1 MTAFGLDDVRESY
14 TSDVARFLTEVES
27 NARAVVATAALAIP
41 AERDCQLPID
51 SMLVG
56 LHGIVGSSSLIGLD
70 TMTTTARRIEG
81 IAGSAAESLRMLKWH
96 AARLNRIAATCLD
109 GAAELRL
116 ILEHELAGSTG
127 QAQARSAAIGARL
140 DSAVSSLAAGPQ
152 PERVA
157 AEPVRVP
164 SVFALGTTQIK
175 IPDIPGLPP
184 LADAR
189 DDDWDDADGSR
200 ATGSGMAATG
210 EPGGEADEELVD
222 VFREEAR
229 ETLHN
234 LQGYWLRLENDPAD
248 HEAAAQCARL
258 LHLLKGAA
266 STVGFDAIAGAAGE
280 LHAWFET
287 ARAQSAGAG
296 LAGAIDQLGRG
307 IEDLVEQTLGDRPE
321 LPRASGDRAPRATP
335 DVADDEPRQ
344 IFLDEALRA
353 LDELWSLTRQV
364 QATSG
369 IARGVAATQMERLF
383 HRLKGSALIVGDG
396 AIADIAE
403 RGQVMCDALEQ
414 VDPAGVEALVHDIAA
429 RVGQTTVPP
438 SGEPAPYRLALPP
451 AEEWEAFL
459 EESSAI
465 LDDLDRVLAKLEQ
478 SPKPA
483 AELTQLFRLC
493 HTLKGAANSVGLT
506 PIGQQLHIIETFVE
520 RIVAAPALPDLRQ
533 VAAALAS
540 EHAAMR
546 GSIARAS
553 QHSSLEVDHARTT
566 ARLAAIRERSSS
578 SWIAP
583 NDPAWASSD
592 IVAHGRGPESS
603 RSYASTLEGEPTAG
617 DEASGGRRYV
627 RVAADRLD
635 GLLDLVGELVV
646 ARSRIL
652 TRVARLQRLQD
663 DDQQGHG
670 AVVRQIDD
678 FVTATEFVNLD
689 GRRSR
694 FAATGG
700 AGSGARRTHEHQ
712 DDHGDALAL
721 DRYDDLHVLARQ
733 LDESAGDITE
743 MRREIALEMQR
754 LTEDAEALGTIVTDL
769 QTEITQARMLAVE
782 TLFTRLQLPIR
793 DAAQRMG
800 RDIEIVTRGEDVAID
815 KAISD
820 VLFGPLL
827 HIVRNAVGHGIE
839 PPIRRV
845 ELGKPRA
852 GTISLVARQDHGQVV
867 LEVSDDGRGIDVA
880 RLKAIG
886 VERSLIDPTTPDDDP
901 RVLDLVFSHG
911 VSTSDEAGQ
920 VAGRGVGGN
929 VIRRAVDR
937 LNGSI
942 EITTSRDTGTTF
954 RITLPLSLSITQ
966 ALVVRS
972 AGVTLAIPL
981 AFAQTILPR
990 EGADV
995 VDTFGCM
1002 RAVIGGSAMPVHVTR
1017 RLFGDPGDPSAGV
1030 LVVCAVGPERIAIHA
1045 DEVLGQEEIVVK
1057 SLGNLLD
1064 GHPLF
1069 SGSTQRG
1076 DGELVLILDVPGAL
1090 AAEIAVHG
1098 SAATGPRS
1106 FAPRATQAITEP
1118 GAPSTAAPR
1127 AIAELAQRADKP
1139 RVLFVDD
1146 SLSVRKVAER
1156 MLASLGVEVV
1166 TAVDGQDALDK
1177 LRTTSFSLVF
1187 TDLEMPRVHGYELI
1201 REMQY
1206 LPAASAIPVVV
1217 ISSRSGQKHVDQAL
1231 GMGAREYL
1239 TKPFSPEILNG
1250 VLARWTRGDQPS

>member
-1 MTAFGLDDVRESY
+1 MTAFGLDDVREAY
-14 TSDVARFLTEVES
+14 TSDVTRFLTEVES
-27 NARAVVATAALAIP
+27 NARAVVATAALAVP
-41 AERDCQLPID
+41 AERDCKLPIHA
-51 SMLVG
+51 MAVG
-56 LHGIVGSSSLIGLD
+56 MHGIVGSSSLIGLD
-70 TMTTTARRIEG
+70 SMTTAARRLEG
-81 IAGSAAESLRMLKWH
+81 IAGSAAESLRLLKWH
-96 AARLNRIAATCLD
+96 ATRLERIAAMCLD
-109 GAAELRL
+109 GGAELRV
-116 ILEHELAGSTG
+116 IMEHELAGRS
-127 QAQARSAAIGARL
+127 AQAKARSEAIIARV
-140 DSAVSSLAAGPQ
+140 DSAMTALDAAPL
-152 PERVA
+152 PERAPGAVRTPA
-157 AEPVRVP
+157 A
-164 SVFALGTTQIK
+164 FALGTTTIK
-175 IPDIPGLPP
+175 IPDIPVLPP
-184 LADAR
+184 LAAASE
-189 DDDWDDADGSR
+189 DDWDDAQD
-200 ATGSGMAATG
+200 
-210 EPGGEADEELVD
+210 DELVD
-222 VFREEAR
+222 AFREEAR

-234 LQGYWLRLENDPAD
+234 LQGFWLRLEQEPAD

-266 STVGFDAIAGAAGE
+266 ATVGFDAIAGAASE
-280 LHAWFET
+280 LHAWFEA
-287 ARAQSAGAG
+287 ARAQSPGAG
-296 LAGAIDQLGRG
+296 MTGVVGQLGRG
-307 IEDLVEQTLGDRPE
+307 IEDLVELALGDRPE
-321 LPRASGDRAPRATP
+321 LPRASGDRTPRAAP

-344 IFLDEALRA
+344 IFLEEARRA
-353 LDELWSLTRQV
+353 LDELWSLTRQI

-383 HRLKGSALIVGDG
+383 HRLKGSALIVGDS
-396 AIADIAE
+396 AIADVAE
-403 RGQVMCDALEQ
+403 RGQVQCDALEQ
-414 VDPAGVEALVHDIAA
+414 VDPPSVEALVRDIAA
-429 RVGQTTVPP
+429 LVGLTPDP
-438 SGEPAPYRLALPP
+438 SAAEPAPYRVELPP

-459 EESSAI
+459 EESGE
-465 LDDLDRVLAKLEQ
+465 LFDDLDRTLTRLEQ
-478 SPKPA
+478 SAKPA
-483 AELTQLFRLC
+483 AELTTLFRLY
-493 HTLKGAANSVGLT
+493 HTLKGAANSVGL
-506 PIGQQLHIIETFVE
+506 PPVGQQLHVIETFLE

-553 QHSSLEVDHARTT
+553 QHGSLEVDHARTT
-566 ARLAAIRERSSS
+566 ARLAAIRERSPS
-578 SWIAP
+578 SWIAAS
-583 NDPAWASSD
+583 DPVWASSD
-592 IVAHGRGPESS
+592 AVSQTRGPESS
-603 RSYASTLEGEPTAG
+603 RSHASTLGAEPAAE
-617 DEASGGRRYV
+617 DEAAGGRRFV

-652 TRVARLQRLQD
+652 TRVGRLQHLQD
-663 DDQQGHG
+663 DDQQGHS

-694 FAATGG
+694 FAAAGG
-700 AGSGARRTHEHQ
+700 GF
-712 DDHGDALAL
+712 DALQL

-733 LDESAGDITE
+733 LDESAGDINE
-743 MRREIALEMQR
+743 MRREISGEMQR
-754 LTEDAEALGTIVTDL
+754 LTEDTEALGAIVSDL
-769 QTEITQARMLAVE
+769 QTEITQARMLAIE

-827 HIVRNAVGHGIE
+827 HIVRNAVVHGIE
-839 PPIRRV
+839 PPARRL

-852 GTISLVARQDHGQVV
+852 GAISLVARQDHGQVV

-886 VERSLIDPTTPDDDP
+886 VEKGLIDPETPDGDS
-901 RVLDLVFSHG
+901 RILDLVFVQG
-911 VSTSDEAGQ
+911 VSTTDEAGH

-942 EITTSRDTGTTF
+942 EIATERDAGTTF

-981 AFAQTILPR
+981 TFAETILPR

-1017 RLFGDPGDPSAGV
+1017 RLFGDPGDPSTGV

-1057 SLGNLLD
+1057 SLGSLLD

-1076 DGELVLILDVPGAL
+1076 DGELVLILDVRGAL
-1090 AAEIAVHG
+1090 AAETAVHA
-1098 SAATGPRS
+1098 SPTAAPPP
-1106 FAPRATQAITEP
+1106 FAPRATPMVAVP
-1118 GAPSTAAPR
+1118 G
-1127 AIAELAQRADKP
+1127 
-1139 RVLFVDD
+1139 
-1146 SLSVRKVAER
+1146 
-1156 MLASLGVEVV
+1156 
-1166 TAVDGQDALDK
+1166 
-1177 LRTTSFSLVF
+1177 
-1187 TDLEMPRVHGYELI
+1187 
-1201 REMQY
+1201 
-1206 LPAASAIPVVV
+1206 
-1217 ISSRSGQKHVDQAL
+1217 
-1231 GMGAREYL
+1231 
-1239 TKPFSPEILNG
+1239 
-1250 VLARWTRGDQPS
+1250 

>member
-1 MTAFGLDDVRESY
+1 MKAFGLDDVREAY
-14 TSDVARFLTEVES
+14 TNDVTRFLAEVEN
-27 NARAVVATAALAIP
+27 NARAVASLAIP
-41 AERDCQLPID
+41 AERDCQVTVNSIV
-51 SMLVG
+51 VG
-56 LHGIVGSSSLIGLD
+56 LHGIVGSSSLIGVD
-70 TMTTTARRIEG
+70 SMATTARRLEN
-81 IAGSAAESLRMLKWH
+81 IAGSAAESVRVLKWH
-96 AARLNRIAATCLD
+96 LTRLKRIAATCLD
-109 GAAELRL
+109 GAAELRV
-116 ILEHELAGSTG
+116 ILEHELAGQTP
-127 QAQARSAAIGARL
+127 QAQARSTAIAARL
-140 DSAVSSLAAGPQ
+140 DSAVSALEHPQ

-157 AEPVRVP
+157 PEPVRAP
-164 SVFALGTTQIK
+164 AAFALGTTQIK
-175 IPDIPGLPP
+175 LSEISSVR
-184 LADAR
+184 AR
-189 DDDWDDADGSR
+189 SGDDGWDDAP
-200 ATGSGMAATG
+200 AAPAIG
-210 EPGGEADEELVD
+210 EPGVEPDPELVD
-222 VFREEAR
+222 TFREEAR

-234 LQGYWLRLENDPAD
+234 LQGYWLRLAYNPAD

-266 STVGFDAIAGAAGE
+266 STVGFQAIAGVAGE

-287 ARAQSAGAG
+287 ARAGVSGSGAGAG
-296 LAGAIDQLGRG
+296 VVGAGTVVIEQLGRG
-307 IEDLVEQTLGDRPE
+307 IEDLVEQTLGERPK
-321 LPRASGDRAPRATP
+321 LPRASGDRVPGAVA
-335 DVADDEPRQ
+335 DAADDEPRQ
-344 IFLDEALRA
+344 IFLDEARRA

-364 QATSG
+364 AATSG
-369 IARGVAATQMERLF
+369 IARGVAAGQMERLF

-403 RGQVMCDALEQ
+403 RGQVLCDALEQ
-414 VDPAGVEALVHDIAA
+414 VDPVAVEALVHDIAA
-429 RVGQTTVPP
+429 RVGRDPD
-438 SGEPAPYRLALPP
+438 PAAGDTGPHRVALPP
-451 AEEWEAFL
+451 AEEWDAFV
-459 EESSAI
+459 EESSAL

-478 SPKPA
+478 SPKPV
-483 AELTQLFRLC
+483 AELTTLFRMY
-493 HTLKGAANSVGLT
+493 HTLKGAASSVGL
-506 PIGQQLHIIETFVE
+506 PPVGQQLHIIETFVE
-520 RIVAAPALPDLRQ
+520 RTVAAPALPDLRQ

-546 GSIARAS
+546 ASIARAT
-553 QHSSLEVDHARTT
+553 QHSALEVDLARTT
-566 ARLAAIRERSSS
+566 ARLAAIRERSAS
-578 SWIAP
+578 SWIAA

-592 IVAHGRGPESS
+592 AVTHGPESS
-603 RSYASTLEGEPTAG
+603 RSHASTLEGEPAAG
-617 DEASGGRRYV
+617 DEASGRRYV

-652 TRVARLQRLQD
+652 TRVGRLQQLQD
-663 DDQQGHG
+663 DDQQRHG
-670 AVVRQIDD
+670 AVVRHIDD

-694 FAATGG
+694 LAAVGG
-700 AGSGARRTHEHQ
+700 AGFGIPQRRSRGDQ
-712 DDHGDALAL
+712 DDRGEREALGL
-721 DRYDDLHVLARQ
+721 DRYDDIHVLARQ

-743 MRREIALEMQR
+743 MRREIGAEMQH

-769 QTEITQARMLAVE
+769 QTEITQARMLAIE

-800 RDIEIVTRGEDVAID
+800 RDVEIVTRGEDVAID

-827 HIVRNAVGHGIE
+827 HIVRNAVVHGIE
-839 PPIRRV
+839 PAARRI

-886 VERSLIDPTTPDDDP
+886 VEKGLIDPAIPDGDP
-901 RVLDLVFSHG
+901 RVLDLVFVHG
-911 VSTSDEAGQ
+911 VSTSGEAGQ
-920 VAGRGVGGN
+920 LAGRGVGGN

-942 EITTSRDTGTTF
+942 EIATDRDTGTTF

-981 AFAQTILPR
+981 TFAQTILAR

-1002 RAVIGGSAMPVHVTR
+1002 RAVIDGSVMPVHVTR
-1017 RLFGDPGDPSAGV
+1017 RLFGDPGEPSTGV
-1030 LVVCAVGPERIAIHA
+1030 LVVCAVGQERIAIHA

-1057 SLGNLLD
+1057 SLGSLLD

-1090 AAEIAVHG
+1090 TAETAVH
-1098 SAATGPRS
+1098 AATTAAAP
-1106 FAPRATQAITEP
+1106 FAPRATQAIAAS
-1118 GAPSTAAPR
+1118 APAAAPR

-1187 TDLEMPRVHGYELI
+1187 TDLEMPRIHGYELI

-1206 LPAASAIPVVV
+1206 LPAASETPVIVV
-1217 ISSRSGQKHVDQAL
+1217 SSRSGQKHVDQAL

-1250 VLARWTRGDQPS
+1250 VLARWARLDPLS